1 MVVFLQVFVTRV
13 TKRYHPLPV
22 MVIGTLFYTS
32 AVGSVTLGHSFIGFW
47 ISIIIMTIGEL
58 ILMPT
63 ASSYVA
69 GLAPLDIRGRYM
81 SVAGLTWSVAVGIAP
96 ILGGYL
102 SDHIAP
108 VAPWYGGFVIG
119 ILGIM
124 GFVILSRKQPAIQ
137 PSILAN

>member
-1 MVVFLQVFVTRV
+1 MPVYANGIYNVPESQYGFIPTTNALLVVFLQVFVTRV

-32 AVGSVTLGHSFIGFW
+32 GVGSVTLGHSFIGFW

-69 GLAPLDIRGRYM
+69 GLASPDMRG
-81 SVAGLTWSVAVGIAP
+81 
-96 ILGGYL
+96 
-102 SDHIAP
+102 
-108 VAPWYGGFVIG
+108 
-119 ILGIM
+119 
-124 GFVILSRKQPAIQ
+124 
-137 PSILAN
+137 